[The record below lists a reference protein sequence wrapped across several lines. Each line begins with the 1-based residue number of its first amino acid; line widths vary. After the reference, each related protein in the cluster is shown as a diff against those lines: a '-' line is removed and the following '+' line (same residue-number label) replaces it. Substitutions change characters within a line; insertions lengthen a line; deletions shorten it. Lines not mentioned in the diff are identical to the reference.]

1 MPVIHSFQGVKQ
13 RKEVPKLSLASY
25 SKEQLKELS
34 LIEMAFEYLK
44 NSKQAISFNELVSEI
59 STAADISQQSIR
71 SRLAQF
77 YTDMNIDGRF
87 LSLGDNRWG
96 LRVWYPVDTAEEEV
110 VSVVKPKKKKAKKV
124 VDEEDLEIDDFD
136 EIDEEEYDD
145 LDDFADDE
153 DDILEDDEDLLDDD
167 LEEDDDLLDDDEDV
181 IEDEE
186 EFDLGEEEVLDDEE
200 LDEEE
205 EFEEEEEDK

>member
-1 MPVIHSFQGVKQ
+1 M
-13 RKEVPKLSLASY
+13 SLESY

-34 LIEMAFEYLK
+34 LIEMAYEFLK
-44 NSKQAISFNELVSEI
+44 NRKQAISFNELVSEI
-59 STAADISQQSIR
+59 AAAADISEQEIR

-87 LSLGDNRWG
+87 LSLGENRWG

-110 VSVVKPKKKKAKKV
+110 ASVVKPKKKKAKKV
-124 VDEEDLEIDDFD
+124 VDEEDLDLDDYD
-136 EIDEEEYDD
+136 EIDEEEEYDD

-153 DDILEDDEDLLDDD
+153 DDLLEDDEDLLEDD
-167 LEEDDDLLDDDEDV
+167 LEEDEDLLDDDDDV

-186 EFDLGEEEVLDDEE
+186 EFDLGDEEDLDDEDLE
-200 LDEEE
+200 EEE
-205 EFEEEEEDK
+205 EFEEEEKDK